1 MTAMCCQA
9 ERKQKEAVFLKNLN
23 NWNKI
28 GQSFSVSD
36 DCIKC
41 EKCVGVCPVQN
52 IKLVKDS
59 IVFGS
64 KMCGLSWLLSQM
76 SSKGN
81 FVQKSQEER

>member
-1 MTAMCCQA
+1 M
-9 ERKQKEAVFLKNLN
+9 
-23 NWNKI
+23 
-28 GQSFSVSD
+28 SD

-64 KMCGLSWLLSQM
+64 KCVACLGCYHRCP
-76 SSKGN
+76 
-81 FVQKSQEER
+81 QKAILYKNHKKKDRYINPNINENEIGQDFIGE